1 MLMYENALPKK
12 SVILGYRDY
21 EYVFLWNLL
30 FMLGDSIN
38 LLHSDDKLSF
48 YYEGLLNR
56 AVELCDFPSG
66 SRNSDMKVVCLD
78 VD

>member
-1 MLMYENALPKK
+1 MFNNALPSN

-30 FMLGDSIN
+30 FILGDSLYVI
-38 LLHSDDKLSF
+38 HSDEKLSF
-48 YYEGLLNR
+48 HFEALKNR
-56 AVELCDFPSG
+56 AVELCDFPCC
-66 SRNSDMKVVCLD
+66 SRNSDLFVACLD